1 MNVSRKTTTPLAVQ
15 KTRRQHRLRCMTSLP
30 AGKVVPLAAI
40 PLLREDSAS
49 VDISIAFEMQ
59 ETVEVLLNGINIDV
73 HAYLVPTLASPRFRS
88 MDDINLS
95 YSGEAREGDAVVPWF
110 ELGAAGTH
118 ETNRIHYYLGKHA
131 KPTDQVNM
139 AYIEAYNLAWNHRAT
154 EVSPKIAH
162 RNRLNRYLAQAFWSV
177 NNFAHVVPDFD
188 QAVMEGEVALS
199 FADSRAY
206 LRNENGFKFAP
217 VEVTPGNNLR
227 FSSASAA
234 ERDVQL
240 AAAKNIQYGGSTIAS
255 GEGVSAVHNIRANL
269 QTVFAEL
276 EDNGITVSLAN
287 IDMARKAQAF
297 ANIRKRYNGLSEDML
312 IDLLMDG
319 ITIPEQGWKQPIL
332 LKHAH
337 TQFNMAKRYASDGS
351 SLTESVVNGAAG
363 LDFRIA
369 TPKVPCGGVIIIT
382 AEISP
387 EQLFER
393 QEDPY
398 LHAKTFNDVPHYTPD
413 FLDPEKVEVV
423 PNRYVDID
431 HDTPNDVYGYAP
443 LNYRWNSAAPC
454 IGGRFFRPE
463 VDAPFDED
471 RQSIWAVETQNPT
484 LTADAYLV
492 PADIHL
498 KPFVT
503 SLVDPFDAITLGQAD
518 IVGNTVFGGLLIEA
532 TEVSDYDAI
541 IERVDIDRIEKP

>member
-1 MNVSRKTTTPLAVQ
+1 MSRKNTTPLAVA
-15 KTRRQHRLRCMTSLP
+15 KSRRHHRLRCMTSLP
-30 AGKVVPLAAI
+30 AGKVVPLAVI

-49 VDISIAFEMQ
+49 VDVSIALEMQ
-59 ETVEVLLNGINIDV
+59 ETVEVLLNGINVDV

-95 YSGEAREGDAVVPWF
+95 YSGEARPGEAVVPWF
-110 ELGAAGTH
+110 ETGLAGTQ

-131 KPTDQVNM
+131 KPTDEVNM

-154 EVSPKIAH
+154 EVSPKIPH

-199 FADSRAY
+199 FVNSKAY
-206 LRNENGFKFAP
+206 LRNNNGFRFAP
-217 VEVTPGNNLR
+217 VEVDPAYNLQM
-227 FSSASAA
+227 SSATSLNRNVQMNTTNALKYSGASAA
-234 ERDVQL
+234 GAENVT
-240 AAAKNIQYGGSTIAS
+240 AI
-255 GEGVSAVHNIRANL
+255 HNVRANL

-297 ANIRKRYNGLSEDML
+297 AEIRKRYNGLSEDML

-319 ITIPEQGWKQPIL
+319 ISIPEQGWKQPIL

-363 LDFRIA
+363 LEFRIS

-398 LHAKTFNDVPHYTPD
+398 LHATSVDDVPHYTPD

-431 HDTPNDVYGYAP
+431 HDNPNDVYGYAP

-471 RQSIWAVETQNPT
+471 RQAIWAVETQNPT

-503 SLVDPFDAITLGQAD
+503 SLVDPFDAITLGEAT
-518 IVGNTVFGGLLIEA
+518 ITGNTVFGGLLIEA
-532 TEVSDYDAI
+532 TAVSDYDAVM
-541 IERVDIDRIEKP
+541 ERVDTDRIEKP